1 MSINNNPSNY
11 DNIQHPPSASSTY
24 GGSKQTN
31 PSDEAAIAGKVGAT
45 ENVQGS
51 NDNLKNANPLLRG
64 VMILAELLG
73 TVNNTMQ
80 VLTTSILQPDLR
92 LDNFWANQLADIK
105 YVVVPADNSS
115 AAANA
120 TLENNNMNALA
131 GVINIRIKNQQSM
144 EQQDITGASG
154 ANSSSQELASMIQS
168 MVQTFQTIYTSINQI
183 SGR

>member
-1 MSINNNPSNY
+1 MSVNNSQSDY
-11 DNIQHPPSASSTY
+11 DNL
-24 GGSKQTN
+24 KQIN
-31 PSDEAAIAGKVGAT
+31 PSDAVLTPRQVAAT
-45 ENVQGS
+45 ESVQGS

-64 VMILAELLG
+64 LMILAELLG
-73 TVNNTMQ
+73 TTTHTMQ
-80 VLTTSILQPDLR
+80 VLTTGVLQPDLR
-92 LDNFWANQLADIK
+92 LDNFWASQLSDIK

-120 TLENNNMNALA
+120 TLANNNMNALA
-131 GVINIRIKNQQSM
+131 GVINQRIKNQQSM

-168 MVQTFQTIYTSINQI
+168 MVQTFQTIYTSINQM